1 MRDIQRY
8 FNKYN
13 KQYFGGKLPK
23 VKIYLAPKK
32 FKAIASI
39 EEYHDDNEKSYY
51 RILIS
56 KKAIDC
62 GFRIASIALLHE
74 MTHLSVGLEH
84 EHDKVYQRARRKL
97 LLAGAYDTLI

>member
-1 MRDIQRY
+1 MKDIQQY

-39 EEYHDDNEKSYY
+39 DEYRDDKNKAYFK
-51 RILIS
+51 IQIS
-56 KKAIDC
+56 RSAMDC

-84 EHDKVYQRARRKL
+84 QHDKVYQRAKRKL
-97 LLAGAYDTLI
+97 ILAGAYDDLL